1 MRDLKPMRT
10 RLVHISDPHF
20 GTTTPEKIA
29 ALTEVLLNLNPDLVV
44 LSGDVT
50 QRAHHSQFTEAK
62 QFCDGLQPLKILAV
76 PGNHDIP
83 LFNLPARFLNPYHGF
98 RKHFGFPVNTNS
110 VVKGIEVKG
119 LNTTHPKRHV
129 QGELY
134 AKELQLLK
142 QFSASAAVRIV
153 ALHHPLDCAKQVDE
167 KNLLVNAAE
176 TIEKLNIAK
185 IDIILS
191 GHIHDP
197 LVRLTNTRYPTT
209 IRPAV
214 VSVAG
219 TCLSSR
225 TRAGAPNS
233 FHVLEFDVTAEQVNL
248 SVIRYDMNSNL
259 KFASVGTTAFRRTGP
274 DRWQHLST

>member
-1 MRDLKPMRT
+1 MRARII
-10 RLVHISDPHF
+10 HISDPHF

-29 ALTEVLLNLNPDLVV
+29 ALTEVLINLNPDLVV

-83 LFNLPARFLNPYHGF
+83 LFNLPARFLSPYHGF
-98 RKHFGFPVNTNS
+98 KKHFGFPVNTNCI
-110 VVKGIEVKG
+110 VKGIEVMG

-134 AKELQLLK
+134 TKEHKILK

-176 TIEKLNIAK
+176 TIENLSAAK

-197 LVRLTNTRYPTT
+197 LVRLTNTRYPATV
-209 IRPAV
+209 RPAV

-233 FHVLEFDVTAEQVNL
+233 FHVLEIDSTTEQIDL
-248 SVIRYDMNSNL
+248 SIIRYDMNSNF
-259 KFASVGTTAFRRTGP
+259 KFASVGTTVFRRAGP
-274 DRWQHLST
+274 DHWQSLST